1 MADGPSMNIDLH
13 ISCKHLI
20 NCDVGSKSDPM
31 VVVSMRAS
39 TEDQWVEVGRTEW
52 QKDNLNPSFVKA
64 IRVRY
69 TFEATQLLLFVVY
82 DIDDARADLKKA
94 DVLGEVETTMAS
106 VVSSVTGDFT
116 QNLVYRKNP
125 KAKAGTIT
133 VIAEE
138 IKESNA
144 EVTFALAGK
153 NLDKKDLFGK
163 SDPYII
169 LKQKVGSAWVA
180 AHQTETI
187 MNTLNPVWHPF
198 TLGMQKVC
206 GGDMDRPIMF
216 DCYDWDKHSSPDHI
230 GQAETTMRQLMQL
243 ASQGPAELPLI
254 NPKKSGKRGYKNSG
268 ILVFKQA
275 NVVQVPTFL
284 DFIRGGCE
292 ISMVVAVDFTASN
305 GDPRNPTSL
314 HHIDPSRPNQ
324 YEMAIHAV
332 GSIVASYDRDGMI
345 PAYGY
350 GGKMP
355 DGNVS
360 HCFALNGNPS
370 NPEVPGIRGLLDAYH
385 MAISNIGLSG
395 PTYFAQIIHQTAE
408 IVHLNTQNPAQQKY
422 FILLIITDGCIN
434 DMPATVTEI
443 VQAANNLPMS
453 IVIVGVG
460 NSPEFKN
467 MEALDSDEA
476 ALRDRNGVV
485 AARDIVQFVPF
496 AKFVATPQKLAEETL
511 AEIPAQLVSYM
522 RMRGIAPLPPPMPQ
536 GMPPQGMPPQGV
548 PPQGMPPQG
557 VPPQGMPPQGVPPQG
572 MPPQGM
578 PPQGVPPQGMPPQGM
593 PPQGMPPQGMPPQGM
608 PPQGAPAPQGMPPQ
622 GAPAPQ

>member
-13 ISCKHLI
+13 ISCNGLI
-20 NCDVGSKSDPM
+20 NADVGSKSDPM
-31 VVVSMRAS
+31 VVVSMRAAP
-39 TEDQWVEVGRTEW
+39 EDPWVEIGRTEW
-52 QKDNLNPSFVKA
+52 IRDNLNPNFVKA
-64 IRVRY
+64 VRVRY
-69 TFEATQLLLFVVY
+69 TFEVTQYLLFVVY

-94 DVLGEVETTMAS
+94 DVLGEVSTTMAS
-106 VVSSVTGDFT
+106 VVSSVSGSFCEK
-116 QNLVYRKNP
+116 LMYRGGSK
-125 KAKAGTIT
+125 KSAGTIT
-133 VIAEE
+133 VVAEE
-138 IKESNA
+138 VKESNA

-169 LKQKVGSAWVA
+169 LKQMVGSSWVA

-198 TLGMQKVC
+198 TLSLQKVC
-206 GGDMDRPIMF
+206 GGDLDRPIMF
-216 DCYDWDKHSSPDHI
+216 DCYDWDKHSAPDQI
-230 GQAETTMRQLMQL
+230 GQVETTMRQLMQL
-243 ASQGPAELPLI
+243 PAPAELPLI

-268 ILVFKQA
+268 VLVFRQA
-275 NVVQVPTFL
+275 SVVQVPTFL
-284 DFIRGGCE
+284 DYIRGGCE

-314 HHIDPSRPNQ
+314 HHIDPSHPNQ

-350 GGKMP
+350 GGRMP

-370 NPEVPGIRGLLDAYH
+370 NPEVPGIQGLLDAYH
-385 MAISNIGLSG
+385 MAITNIGLSG

-408 IVHLNTQNPAQQKY
+408 IVQLNTQNPAQQKY

-434 DMPATVTEI
+434 DMAATVTEI
-443 VQAANNLPMS
+443 VQATNLPMS

-467 MEALDSDEA
+467 MDALDSDDV
-476 ALRDRNGVV
+476 ALRDRNGVT
-485 AARDIVQFVPF
+485 ASRDIVQFVPF
-496 AKFVATPQKLAEETL
+496 AKYVATPQKLAEETL
-511 AEIPAQLVSYM
+511 AEIPLQLVSYM
-522 RMRGIAPLPPPMPQ
+522 RLRGIPPNPPPMPQ
-536 GMPPQGMPPQGV
+536 AMPPPQAMAPPQGV
-548 PPQGMPPQG
+548 PPQG
-557 VPPQGMPPQGVPPQG
+557 VPPQAMAPQAMAPPQA
-572 MPPQGM
+572 
-578 PPQGVPPQGMPPQGM
+578 
-593 PPQGMPPQGMPPQGM
+593 M
-608 PPQGAPAPQGMPPQ
+608 PPQGAPAP
-622 GAPAPQ
+622 APQ